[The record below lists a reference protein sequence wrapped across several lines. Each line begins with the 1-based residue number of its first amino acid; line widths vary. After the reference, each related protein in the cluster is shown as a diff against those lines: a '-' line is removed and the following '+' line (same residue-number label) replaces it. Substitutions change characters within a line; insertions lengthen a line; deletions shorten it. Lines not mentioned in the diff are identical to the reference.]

1 MADIASMLNQ
11 LAELHQQQD
20 RLAGD
25 KQALVDQ
32 VLTPEVRARLA
43 EIEAEFESK
52 SETAGGKIAT
62 LEAEIKADVL
72 AQGETVKG
80 GKFQA
85 VWNKGRQSWDDK
97 GLTAYAEAHPEV
109 MQFRKQGEP
118 SVTIRKVGSK
128 GE

>member
-1 MADIASMLNQ
+1 VADIASKLDQ
-11 LAELHQQQD
+11 LADLHNQQD
-20 RLAGD
+20 RLSGD

-32 VLTPEVRARLA
+32 VLTPEVRERLA

-52 SETAGGKIAT
+52 SEIAGVKIAT
-62 LEAEIKADVL
+62 LEAEIKAEVL
-72 AQGETVKG
+72 AQRETVKG

-97 GLTAYAEAHPEV
+97 GLTAYAESHPEV

-118 SVTIRKVGSK
+118 SVTIRKVGK
-128 GE
+128 D

>member
-1 MADIASMLNQ
+1 MADVSTKLNQ
-11 LAELHQQQD
+11 LADLHAQQD
-20 RLAGD
+20 ALAGE
-25 KQALVDQ
+25 KQALVDK
-32 VLTPEVRARLA
+32 VLPAEVKARLA

-52 SETAGGKIAT
+52 AETASGKISA

-72 AQGETVKG
+72 AKGETVKG

-97 GLTAYAEAHPEV
+97 GLGAYAETHPEV

-118 SVTIRKVGSK
+118 SVTIRRVGKDS
-128 GE
+128 G

>member
-1 MADIASMLNQ
+1 MADIASKLDQ
-11 LAELHQQQD
+11 LADLHNQQD
-20 RLAGD
+20 RLSGD

-52 SETAGGKIAT
+52 SETAGVKIAT
-62 LEAEIKADVL
+62 LEAEIKAEVL
-72 AQGETVKG
+72 AKGETVKG

-97 GLTAYAEAHPEV
+97 GLTAYAESHPEV
-109 MQFRKQGEP
+109 MRFRKQGEP
-118 SVTIRKVGSK
+118 SVTIRKVGAK